1 LQRSVVLVLQEY
13 VSHYIRS
20 KTRFETHIKSKM
32 VTKREREE
40 RERRRREPIMLE
52 PGEFGENVEN
62 STKKY

>member
-1 LQRSVVLVLQEY
+1 MFHIISDPKHDLKHILKVRWSQR
-13 VSHYIRS
+13 
-20 KTRFETHIKSKM
+20 
-32 VTKREREE
+32 E

>member
-1 LQRSVVLVLQEY
+1 MFHIISDPKHDL
-13 VSHYIRS
+13 
-20 KTRFETHIKSKM
+20 KHIKSKM
-32 VTKREREE
+32 VTE